1 MAANVSIP
9 SCSKESTDS
18 KGGRETN
25 IRAPC
30 EKEETDFN
38 LCPFVSNGFT

>member
-9 SCSKESTDS
+9 SRSKESTDS
-18 KGGRETN
+18 KSERKTN
-25 IRAPC
+25 IRAPY

-38 LCPFVSNGFT
+38 LCPFVSDGFT